1 MSNAVTLEGSGERVV
16 YDGEIAAMYDN
27 DSHGIYRASYDD
39 VLSMLPRDARF
50 PRVLDV
56 GVGTGTVL
64 SRLVQAFQPD
74 NIYGLDPSPAM
85 LELASK
91 KVPDLVPVLG
101 NDSVMSTDER
111 LRALD
116 LVMANFVLAYS
127 GPEKMIARV
136 RQTLR
141 PGGTFAVTTTTMRS
155 FRELLDI
162 AKHPIFRVISLGYG
176 ISPETV
182 EQELPP
188 VPRDPDDLCAH
199 LERGGFEVK
208 EVRARVHPLRFKD
221 GRALYEFGREG
232 GWWLDLYQR
241 MSVTER
247 SVPWLHLGLRACQL
261 LRLLDRDCTTSMET
275 CAVVAR
281 LRS

>member
-1 MSNAVTLEGSGERVV
+1 
-16 YDGEIAAMYDN
+16 
-27 DSHGIYRASYDD
+27 
-39 VLSMLPRDARF
+39 
-50 PRVLDV
+50 VLDV

-64 SRLVQAFQPD
+64 SQLVEMFHPQT
-74 NIYGLDPSPAM
+74 IYGLDPSPAM

-91 KVPDLVPVLG
+91 KVPGLIPVLG
-101 NDSVMSTDER
+101 NDSAMTTDTR
-111 LRALD
+111 LRDLD

-127 GPEKMIARV
+127 GPEKMVANV
-136 RQTLR
+136 KQTLR
-141 PGGTFAVTTTTMRS
+141 PGGTFALTTTTMRS
-155 FRELLDI
+155 FRELLNI
-162 AKHPIFRVISLGYG
+162 AAHPIFRVISLGYG

-199 LERGGFEVK
+199 LERGGFEVVD
-208 EVRARVHPLRFKD
+208 VRARVHPLRFRN

-281 LRS
+281 LRT